1 MRVVLVLVTAFALCA
16 CTSLPRNPVPLELL
30 DSGAMPNIPNIPN
43 ARYWGDEPPP
53 NISDLAAEVVEQRRM
68 SELDP
73 NTTFLA
79 LSGGS
84 DKGAFGAGLLS
95 AWTEMGTR
103 PEFTVVTGVSTGALS
118 APFAF
123 LGPDYDDELR
133 MMYGGF
139 PKERLFRLR
148 GWLSILP
155 QASVADTAPLA
166 EVIAQFVN
174 EKMLAAVA
182 REHRRGRRLLVQTSH
197 LDAQRPVV
205 WDLGAIAASGA
216 PNAINVFRKVLLASA
231 SIPVAFPPI
240 MFEVEIDGQIYD
252 EMHVDGG
259 VVSQATALT
268 AWQEEIDDKISHRPG
283 GPGTLKIYVV
293 RNGRIAP
300 EPQAVEYC
308 LLGIAGRSVATL
320 IKSQGIGDLLST
332 YAAARIRGGD
342 YYLTWIGEGFVHEY
356 PGPFDPD
363 YMRALSD
370 YGYNLMKSGNAWV
383 RKPPILMD
391 EAERNALERTAVLQ
405 GSGQAEAATQ

>member
-1 MRVVLVLVTAFALCA
+1 
-16 CTSLPRNPVPLELL
+16 VPLELL

-53 NISDLAAEVVEQRRM
+53 NLSDLAAELAEQRRISGM
-68 SELDP
+68 DN

-84 DKGAFGAGLLS
+84 DNGAFGAGLLN

-118 APFAF
+118 APFVF
-123 LGPDYDDELR
+123 LGPDYDDELQ

-139 PKERLFRLR
+139 PQKRIFRLR

-155 QASVADTAPLA
+155 QASIADTEPLA
-166 EVIAQFVN
+166 EVIAQLVD
-174 EKMLAAVA
+174 EKLLAEVA

-197 LDAQRPVV
+197 LDAQRAVI

-216 PNAINVFRKVLLASA
+216 PNAIDVFRKALIASA
-231 SIPVAFPPI
+231 SIPVAFPPVL
-240 MFEVEIDGQIYD
+240 FKVEIDGQVYD

-259 VVSQATALT
+259 VVSQATTLT
-268 AWQEEIDDKISHRPG
+268 SWQEAIKNEISHQPG
-283 GPGTLKIYVV
+283 GPKTLKIYVV

-300 EPQAVEYC
+300 EAQAVEYG
-308 LLGIAGRSVATL
+308 LLGIAGRSIATL
-320 IKSQGIGDLLST
+320 IKSQGIGDLLSA
-332 YAAARIRGGD
+332 YAAAQIRGGD
-342 YYLTWIGEGFVHEY
+342 YYLTWIGEDFVYEY
-356 PGPFDPD
+356 PGPFDPA
-363 YMRALSD
+363 YMSALSD

-383 RKPPILMD
+383 RKPPVLMD
-391 EAERNALERTAVLQ
+391 EAERAAMERTAALPA
-405 GSGQAEAATQ
+405 SGQTEAATQ